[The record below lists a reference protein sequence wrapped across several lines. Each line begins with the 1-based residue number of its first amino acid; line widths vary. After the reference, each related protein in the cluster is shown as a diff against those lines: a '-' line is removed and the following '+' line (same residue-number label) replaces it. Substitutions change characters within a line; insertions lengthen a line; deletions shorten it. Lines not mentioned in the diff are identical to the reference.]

1 MASAELFQY
10 FLELDN
16 CFATAVQTTN
26 GRNNLEFILRHLEE
40 HVFIIATF
48 LVLMN
53 NVQQNVSGI
62 RLCTLLEGI
71 YQSLMEMSTE
81 LTLRAEA
88 EAHVMG
94 SLYHSTSQRGR
105 PRYNIPATQLTD
117 MRDLGFS
124 WMAISQMLS
133 VNVRT
138 LYNHRIQLGLVDY
151 GTFNN
156 ISNVDLDHLIT
167 EILTH
172 TPGSGESYISGS
184 LRGRGIR
191 VQRWRV
197 RERLRIV
204 DPVGRA
210 LRRRRAIQRRV
221 YNVTVP
227 NQVWHIDTNHKL
239 NPWGFVFHGGVDGY
253 SRCITYMRCCTDN
266 RASTAMQLF
275 QSAVDLFGLP
285 QRVRGDAGSENID
298 IARFMIEHRGPNRGS
313 FMVGRSVHNQRIERL
328 WGELNRVVSAY
339 FKDLFLFM
347 ENVGILDSTDPF
359 HIRALHHVYLP
370 RINRSVD
377 EFVNQWNHHSLRTM
391 ENNSL
396 LQLWTVG
403 MLQLPQHHRPLSQVH
418 FRHRSYHHQQ
428 LTADLRQID
437 PLSDDGN
444 HGIEVFLTACRMLQ

>member
-1 MASAELFQY
+1 
-10 FLELDN
+10 
-16 CFATAVQTTN
+16 
-26 GRNNLEFILRHLEE
+26 
-40 HVFIIATF
+40 
-48 LVLMN
+48 
-53 NVQQNVSGI
+53 
-62 RLCTLLEGI
+62 
-71 YQSLMEMSTE
+71 
-81 LTLRAEA
+81 
-88 EAHVMG
+88 
-94 SLYHSTSQRGR
+94 
-105 PRYNIPATQLTD
+105 

-204 DPVGRA
+204 DPVGKA

-391 ENNSL
+391 ENNSRCSCGL
-396 LQLWTVG
+396 LECCNF
-403 MLQLPQHHRPLSQVH
+403 LSITD
-418 FRHRSYHHQQ
+418 RSVKC
-428 LTADLRQID
+428 T
-437 PLSDDGN
+437 SD
-444 HGIEVFLTACRMLQ
+444 IVFTITSS